1 MFFLKYA
8 IIRLIGIFKTYWHIS
23 SMATEKR
30 SLNFKEKYLRRLGSQ
45 LREAR
50 KLANFSQKEIC
61 QRLEKQFGLKYT
73 QTMISKMECGTRSV
87 PHLYIE
93 AIAKLTQRNPSW
105 FHLIRDSSR

>member
-8 IIRLIGIFKTYWHIS
+8 IIRLIDIFKTYWHIL
-23 SMATEKR
+23 SMATEKN

-50 KLANFSQKEIC
+50 KLADLSQKEIS
-61 QRLEKQFGLKYT
+61 QQLEKQFNLKYT
-73 QTMISKMECGTRSV
+73 QTMISKMECGTKSI
-87 PHLYIE
+87 PHLYVE

-105 FHLIRDSSR
+105 FNLIRDSHR